1 MISSWTDIGSQC
13 DSNMVGLDGV
23 SWRGFWA
30 NWGPQN
36 TTKRQR
42 ERVSKPSLGPTAT
55 RNLVFSL
62 FLDIKYS
69 TKCSLKVS
77 AISAW
82 GLAWIYQHGAQSYHH
97 CDIELSFRIFKSQSV
112 SKIIPVDLHKARIA
126 LIWVICFLHRCDLRV
141 DMLIVYLNCGVKET
155 IFEARDEQAKKLQRE
170 Q

>member
-1 MISSWTDIGSQC
+1 
-13 DSNMVGLDGV
+13 MVGLDGV

-30 NWGPQN
+30 NWEPHWN

-42 ERVSKPSLGPTAT
+42 ERVLKLSLGPTAT
-55 RNLVFSL
+55 GNLVFSL

-97 CDIELSFRIFKSQSV
+97 CDIELSFRILKSQSV
-112 SKIIPVDLHKARIA
+112 PKRIPVDLHKTRIA
-126 LIWVICFLHRCDLRV
+126 LIWLISFLHRCDLRV
-141 DMLIVYLNCGVKET
+141 DIKWVSLQNFPILELSRWCYQLTSVLV
-155 IFEARDEQAKKLQRE
+155 AK
-170 Q
+170 